1 MILIPNKSY
10 RIYGLL
16 PSLQLLITNML
27 TGHYS
32 ERTKKLLQY
41 QLSEAVVVDEC
52 AVVTLDLH
60 LANMFLI
67 ISLYITLNKHI
78 I

>member
-1 MILIPNKSY
+1 
-10 RIYGLL
+10 
-16 PSLQLLITNML
+16 ML

-32 ERTKKLLQY
+32 ERAEKLLQY

-67 ISLYITLNKHI
+67 ISLYITLNKAQHI

>member
-1 MILIPNKSY
+1 M
-10 RIYGLL
+10 LL
-16 PSLQLLITNML
+16 PSLQLVITNML

-67 ISLYITLNKHI
+67 ISLCITLNKHI

>member
-1 MILIPNKSY
+1 
-10 RIYGLL
+10 
-16 PSLQLLITNML
+16 ML

-41 QLSEAVVVDEC
+41 PLSEAVVVDEG
-52 AVVTLDLH
+52 AVATLDLH
-60 LANMFLI
+60 LTNMFV
-67 ISLYITLNKHI
+67 ITLLYMNLNGAKKHI